1 MSIIETYNLTKRFGK
16 TLAVDDVSLKVERG
30 QVYGILGPNGS
41 GKTTTI
47 GMIVGIITP
56 TSGKFRLFDGDTPQ
70 DLHAARGRIGGT
82 LEQPNF
88 YPFLTGRENLK
99 IVAGIKGLGKRE
111 IETALTVVNMSDR
124 AHKEFKTFSLG
135 MKQRLALAAAMLGDP
150 ELLIL
155 DEPTNG
161 LDPEGMVEIR
171 ELILR
176 LAGLGKTIV
185 LASHLLV
192 EVERICSHVAIIKNG
207 RLLKHGT
214 VAEITRGDSSYSV
227 HAGDLN
233 SLQTAIENYPGTQQT
248 HRHPDRII
256 VELKDNDPAALNRYL
271 AQRGIYLSEL
281 SEQERSLEE
290 AFMEVAFTVESDARQ
305 VS

>member
-1 MSIIETYNLTKRFGK
+1 MSVIETSNLTKRFGK

-47 GMIVGIITP
+47 GMIVGIIRP
-56 TSGKFRLFDGDTPQ
+56 TSGTFRLFDGDTSQ
-70 DLHAARGRIGGT
+70 DLHVARRRIGGT

-111 IETALTVVNMSDR
+111 IETALAVVNMSDR

-171 ELILR
+171 ELILK

-233 SLQTAIENYPGTQQT
+233 SLQTAIENYPGTQHT
-248 HRHPDRII
+248 HRHTDRII

-281 SEQERSLEE
+281 SEQERSLED
-290 AFMEVAFTVESDARQ
+290 AFMEVAFTGESNSRQ
-305 VS
+305 GS

>member
-1 MSIIETYNLTKRFGK
+1 
-16 TLAVDDVSLKVERG
+16 
-30 QVYGILGPNGS
+30 
-41 GKTTTI
+41 
-47 GMIVGIITP
+47 
-56 TSGKFRLFDGDTPQ
+56 
-70 DLHAARGRIGGT
+70 
-82 LEQPNF
+82 
-88 YPFLTGRENLK
+88 
-99 IVAGIKGLGKRE
+99 
-111 IETALTVVNMSDR
+111 
-124 AHKEFKTFSLG
+124 

-171 ELILR
+171 ELILK

-192 EVERICSHVAIIKNG
+192 EVERTCSHVAIIKNG

-233 SLQTAIENYPGTQQT
+233 SLQTAIENYPGTQHTQ
-248 HRHPDRII
+248 RHNDRII

-271 AQRGIYLSEL
+271 AQQGIYLSEL

-290 AFMEVAFTVESDARQ
+290 AFMEVAFTGESNARQ

>member
-1 MSIIETYNLTKRFGK
+1 MSVIETSNLTKRFGK

-30 QVYGILGPNGS
+30 HVYGILGPNGS

-47 GMIVGIITP
+47 GMIVGIIRP
-56 TSGKFRLFDGDTPQ
+56 TSGTFRLFDGDTPQ
-70 DLHAARGRIGGT
+70 DLHEARRRIGGT

-111 IETALTVVNMSDR
+111 IETALAVVNMSDR

-155 DEPTNG
+155 DEPTNS

-171 ELILR
+171 ELILK

-233 SLQTAIENYPGTQQT
+233 SLQTAIENYPGTQHT
-248 HRHPDRII
+248 HRHTDRII

-281 SEQERSLEE
+281 SEQERSLED
-290 AFMEVAFTVESDARQ
+290 AFMEVAFTGESNSRQ
-305 VS
+305 GS